1 MNFFSLGV
9 VSDSHDNDY
18 MIQVA
23 LDVFKRHGVDQVV
36 HCGDVMEPRLVGY
49 FSNFKTTF
57 VVGNNDDEAALAE
70 EAAKIGAVVQ
80 RQPVC
85 LDWHGKRLFLVH
97 GHDGGKTSA
106 ENAFRTGDWDLVC
119 YGHTHIPDLRKENG
133 SIMLNPGAL
142 ENGDFCILTANGD
155 VQRMNV
161 EDFV

>member
-1 MNFFSLGV
+1 MR
-9 VSDSHDNDY
+9 
-18 MIQVA
+18 I
-23 LDVFKRHGVDQVV
+23 R
-36 HCGDVMEPRLVGY
+36 
-49 FSNFKTTF
+49 
-57 VVGNNDDEAALAE
+57 
-70 EAAKIGAVVQ
+70 
-80 RQPVC
+80 
-85 LDWHGKRLFLVH
+85 
-97 GHDGGKTSA
+97 TSA